1 MIHYLYYVDQT
12 YSTHLAGK
20 SMESAA
26 QILAQNLHQPDRA
39 ADAYRRASEL
49 FVTQGK
55 KKKSYEIGRSVRERT
70 C

>member
-1 MIHYLYYVDQT
+1 M

-55 KKKSYEIGRSVRERT
+55 KIIIMEWVAV
-70 C
+70 